1 MYKRIGHAN
10 TQLVT
15 DSGKPEVYVRDF
27 VPNRTPASGSERIQ
41 ISVAGGDKPRC
52 RADGREIYFLQGET
66 MMAVSLEPAGSSL
79 KAGIPARL
87 FDTKYANYIPY
98 DVLRDGT
105 FVVNTP
111 VVSNTP
117 AAPTTLRVLL
127 NWETLIKK

>member
-1 MYKRIGHAN
+1 MAGRRWRCSRPKR
-10 TQLVT
+10 T
-15 DSGKPEVYVRDF
+15 R
-27 VPNRTPASGSERIQ
+27 
-41 ISVAGGDKPRC
+41 PRW
-52 RADGREIYFLQGET
+52 RADGREISFLQGET
-66 MMAVSLEPAGSSL
+66 MMAVSVEPAGSSL
-79 KAGIPARL
+79 KAGIPAKR

-111 VVSNTP
+111 VASTTP